1 MEGGGVALPSLG
13 FCRAVARPAWA
24 GRTDPTPPSSQSF
37 LHPVLHPRAIG
48 SAELRF
54 SVPPSTAAFAIQPAS
69 HLLPASITPTAGI
82 AKLQLGKENKIR
94 VLQHC

>member
-1 MEGGGVALPSLG
+1 MEDGGVALPSLS
-13 FCRAVARPAWA
+13 FCRAAARLAWA

-69 HLLPASITPTAGI
+69 RLLPASITPTAGI
-82 AKLQLGKENKIR
+82 AKLQLGKENKIQ